1 VSSAASRA
9 KTAPLLTLAVDCA
22 GNLRDI
28 APGCVE
34 DRQPDAGP
42 RPRSRE
48 ATLNKNFLYVMVGL
62 VLGIVLGIASFYS
75 FPDRATAFEVA
86 KYMALISAVFLK
98 LIKMIIGPL
107 VLSTLIV
114 GIGHMGDAATVG
126 RVGAKTMGW
135 FICASIVSLL
145 LGLLM
150 VNVLQPGVGIA
161 IADQSTTTANLSTS
175 AFSIENFI
183 DHVVPT
189 SIFKALADGEI
200 LQIVVFSV
208 IAGVALVAIGEPGR
222 PLLEFA
228 DNVSQLMLTIT
239 GYVMKLAPIAVCAS
253 VASVITKSGPGIL
266 LNFAKF
272 LGGFYLTLAVL
283 WVILIAVGYFVLG
296 PRMVDLVKRMYEP
309 FLLAFSTASSEASYP
324 KILEQLEK
332 FGVSKKIASF
342 VLPLGYSFNLDG
354 TMAYCTFATIFIAQ
368 AYGIDMPLSTQL
380 VMAAVLM
387 LTSKGVAGVPRASLV
402 VILATLKQFG
412 IPEAGLLLI
421 LGIDQFLDMGRSA
434 TNVIGNSLAASV
446 VAKFE
451 NELGVAKDEPPTPA
465 AVPKPAVA

>member
-1 VSSAASRA
+1 MAVL
-9 KTAPLLTLAVDCA
+9 APTINAWEAVV
-22 GNLRDI
+22 NR
-28 APGCVE
+28 
-34 DRQPDAGP
+34 
-42 RPRSRE
+42 
-48 ATLNKNFLYVMVGL
+48 NFAYVMAGL
-62 VLGIVLGIASFYS
+62 VIGVLLGLASYYS
-75 FPDRATAFEVA
+75 IPDKATAFEVA
-86 KYMALISAVFLK
+86 KYMSMISTIFLR

-107 VLSTLIV
+107 VFSTLVV

-126 RVGAKTMGW
+126 RVGAKTMAW

-150 VNVLQPGVGIA
+150 VNILQPGVGIQ
-161 IADQSTTTANLSTS
+161 IADQSTTTANLSTA
-175 AFSIENFI
+175 AFSVENFLE
-183 DHVVPT
+183 HVVPT

-200 LQIVVFSV
+200 LQIVVFS
-208 IAGVALVAIGEPGR
+208 IFCGVALVALGERGH
-222 PLLEFA
+222 PLVEVA
-228 DNVSQLMLTIT
+228 DNISHVMLVIT

-253 VASVITKSGPGIL
+253 IASVITKSGPGIL

-272 LGGFYLTLAVL
+272 LGGFYLTLGVL
-283 WVILIAVGYFVLG
+283 WAILLAVGWALLG
-296 PRMVDLVKRMYEP
+296 ARMIELVRRMYEP

-354 TMAYCTFATIFIAQ
+354 TMAYCTFASIFIAQ
-368 AYGIDMPLSTQL
+368 AYGIDMPWTSQL
-380 VMAAVLM
+380 AMAAVLM

-434 TNVIGNSLAASV
+434 TNVIGNSLAAAA
-446 VAKFE
+446 VAKYE
-451 NELGVAKDEPPTPA
+451 KELGPAKDEVVPTA
-465 AVPKPAVA
+465 AARPAVA

>member
-1 VSSAASRA
+1 MIMRRGLAASIQTGGGPAMQRGS
-9 KTAPLLTLAVDCA
+9 TVITLAS
-22 GNLRDI
+22 N
-28 APGCVE
+28 P
-34 DRQPDAGP
+34 Q
-42 RPRSRE
+42 E
-48 ATLNKNFLYVMVGL
+48 AALNRNFLYVMVGL
-62 VLGIVLGIASFYS
+62 VLGVALGIASYYS
-75 FPDRATAFEVA
+75 FPDKATAAEVA
-86 KYMALISAVFLK
+86 KYMSLISSIFLK

-107 VLSTLIV
+107 VFSTLVV

-150 VNVLQPGVGIA
+150 VNLLQPGAGIA
-161 IADQSTTTANLSTS
+161 IADQSGTTANLATS
-175 AFSIENFI
+175 AFTLDNFI

-200 LQIVVFSV
+200 LQIVVFS
-208 IAGVALVAIGEPGR
+208 IFAGVALVALGERGH
-222 PLLEFA
+222 PLLEIA
-228 DNVSQLMLTIT
+228 DNISHVMLIIT
-239 GYVMKLAPIAVCAS
+239 GYVMKVAPIAVCAS

-266 LNFAKF
+266 FNFAKF

-283 WVILIAVGYFVLG
+283 WVILIFVGYFTLG
-296 PRMVDLVKRMYEP
+296 SRMAELVRRMYEP

-324 KILEQLEK
+324 KILEQLQK

-354 TMAYCTFATIFIAQ
+354 TMAYCTFATMFIAQ
-368 AYGIDMPLSTQL
+368 AYDVDMPLSKQL
-380 VMAAVLM
+380 AMAAVLM

-434 TNVIGNSLAASV
+434 TNVIGNSLAAAA

-451 NELGVAKDEPPTPA
+451 KELGPA
-465 AVPKPAVA
+465 QEDAPVAVAPQPARA

>member
-1 VSSAASRA
+1 
-9 KTAPLLTLAVDCA
+9 
-22 GNLRDI
+22 
-28 APGCVE
+28 
-34 DRQPDAGP
+34 
-42 RPRSRE
+42 E
-48 ATLNKNFLYVMVGL
+48 AIVNRNFLYVMVGL
-62 VLGIVLGIASFYS
+62 VVGVLLGLASYYS
-75 FPDRATAFEVA
+75 LPDKATAFEVA
-86 KYMALISAVFLK
+86 KYMSLISNIFLK

-107 VLSTLIV
+107 VFSTLIV

-126 RVGAKTMGW
+126 RVGAKTMAW

-145 LGLLM
+145 LGLVM
-150 VNVLQPGVGIA
+150 VNLLQPGVGLA

-175 AFSIENFI
+175 AFSVENFI
-183 DHVVPT
+183 DHLVPT
-189 SIFKALADGEI
+189 SIFRALADGEI

-266 LNFAKF
+266 LNFASF
-272 LGGFYLTLAVL
+272 VGGFYPPLFVL
-283 WVILIAVGYFVLG
+283 WAILIGVGWLVLG
-296 PRMVDLVKRMYEP
+296 PRMVELVKRMYEP

-368 AYGIDMPLSTQL
+368 AYGINMPLGTQL
-380 VMAAVLM
+380 AMAAVLM

-412 IPEAGLLLI
+412 IPEAGVLLI
-421 LGIDQFLDMGRSA
+421 PGIHRFLDMGRSA
-434 TNVIGNSLAASV
+434 TNGIGNSLAASA

-451 NELGVAKDEPPTPA
+451 KEPGPAKDEEVPAA
-465 AVPKPAVA
+465 AVPKPVAA

>member
-1 VSSAASRA
+1 VIALAS
-9 KTAPLLTLAVDCA
+9 
-22 GNLRDI
+22 NL
-28 APGCVE
+28 
-34 DRQPDAGP
+34 Q
-42 RPRSRE
+42 E
-48 ATLNKNFLYVMVGL
+48 ATVNRNFLYVMAGL
-62 VLGIVLGIASFYS
+62 VLGVALGIASYYS
-75 FPDRATAFEVA
+75 FPDKSTAAEVA
-86 KYMALISAVFLK
+86 KYMSMVSSIFLK

-107 VLSTLIV
+107 VLSTLVV

-135 FICASIVSLL
+135 FICASIISLL
-145 LGLLM
+145 LGLFM
-150 VNVLQPGVGIA
+150 VNLLQPGAGIA
-161 IADQSTTTANLSTS
+161 IADQSGTTANLATS

-183 DHVVPT
+183 DHLVPT

-200 LQIVVFSV
+200 LQIVVFS
-208 IAGVALVAIGEPGR
+208 IFAGVALVALGERGH
-222 PLLEFA
+222 PLIELV
-228 DNVSQLMLTIT
+228 DNVSHVMLIIT

-283 WVILIAVGYFVLG
+283 WVILMFVGYLTLG
-296 PRMVDLVKRMYEP
+296 PRMADLMKRMYEP

-324 KILEQLEK
+324 KILEQLQK

-354 TMAYCTFATIFIAQ
+354 TMAYCTFATMFIAQ
-368 AYGIDMPLSTQL
+368 AYGVDMPLSKQL
-380 VMAAVLM
+380 AMAAVLM

-446 VAKFE
+446 VARFE
-451 NELGVAKDEPPTPA
+451 KELGPAQDDAPA
-465 AVPKPAVA
+465 ALAPQPAHALKISA

>member
-1 VSSAASRA
+1 M
-9 KTAPLLTLAVDCA
+9 
-22 GNLRDI
+22 
-28 APGCVE
+28 
-34 DRQPDAGP
+34 
-42 RPRSRE
+42 
-48 ATLNKNFLYVMVGL
+48 NKNFLYVMIGL
-62 VLGIVLGIASFYS
+62 VLGVALGVASYYS
-75 FPDRATAFEVA
+75 FPDKATAVDVA
-86 KYMALISAVFLK
+86 KYMSMVSAIFLK

-107 VLSTLIV
+107 VLSTLVV

-135 FICASIVSLL
+135 FVCASIVSLL

-150 VNVLQPGVGIA
+150 VNLLQPGLGIT
-161 IADQSTTTANLSTS
+161 IADEGGNAANLSTA
-175 AFSIENFI
+175 AFSVENFI

-189 SIFKALADGEI
+189 SIFKSLADGEI
-200 LQIVVFSV
+200 LQIVVFSIFAG
-208 IAGVALVAIGEPGR
+208 IAIMALGERGK
-222 PLLEFA
+222 PLIEFA
-228 DNVSQLMLTIT
+228 DNVSHMMLVIT

-253 VASVITKSGPGIL
+253 VASVITKSGPSVL
-266 LNFAKF
+266 LNFAMF
-272 LGGFYLTLAVL
+272 LGGFYLTLFILWMVL
-283 WVILIAVGYFVLG
+283 VVVGYLALG
-296 PRMVDLVKRMYEP
+296 SRMFDLVRRMYEP

-324 KILEQLEK
+324 KILDQLER

-354 TMAYCTFATIFIAQ
+354 TMAYCTFATMFIAQ
-368 AYGIDMPLSTQL
+368 AYGVDMPLSKQFA
-380 VMAAVLM
+380 MAAVLM

-434 TNVIGNSLAASV
+434 TNVIGNSLAAAV

-451 NELGVAKDEPPTPA
+451 KDLGPAKDGVSEG
-465 AVPKPAVA
+465 AVPAHA

>member
-1 VSSAASRA
+1 
-9 KTAPLLTLAVDCA
+9 
-22 GNLRDI
+22 
-28 APGCVE
+28 
-34 DRQPDAGP
+34 
-42 RPRSRE
+42 
-48 ATLNKNFLYVMVGL
+48 
-62 VLGIVLGIASFYS
+62 
-75 FPDRATAFEVA
+75 
-86 KYMALISAVFLK
+86 
-98 LIKMIIGPL
+98 
-107 VLSTLIV
+107 
-114 GIGHMGDAATVG
+114 
-126 RVGAKTMGW
+126 VGAKTMGW
-135 FICASIVSLL
+135 FVCASIVSLL

-150 VNVLQPGVGIA
+150 VNLLQPGVGIA
-161 IADQSTTTANLSTS
+161 IADQSSTTANLATS
-175 AFSIENFI
+175 AFSIENFV

-200 LQIVVFSV
+200 LQIVVFS
-208 IAGVALVAIGEPGR
+208 IFAGVALVALGERGH
-222 PLLEFA
+222 PLIELA
-228 DNVSQLMLTIT
+228 DNVSHMMLVIT

-266 LNFAKF
+266 LNFAQF

-283 WVILIAVGYFVLG
+283 WAILLFVGYVTLG
-296 PRMVDLVKRMYEP
+296 MRMADLVRRMYEP

-324 KILEQLEK
+324 KILEQLER

-354 TMAYCTFATIFIAQ
+354 TMAYCTFATMFIAQ
-368 AYGIDMPLSTQL
+368 AYSVDMPLSKQL
-380 VMAAVLM
+380 AMAAVLM

-434 TNVIGNSLAASV
+434 TNVIGNSLAASA

-451 NELGVAKDEPPTPA
+451 KELGPARDDAPA
-465 AVPKPAVA
+465 AAAPQPAHA

>member
-1 VSSAASRA
+1 MTNGQEGGVNR
-9 KTAPLLTLAVDCA
+9 
-22 GNLRDI
+22 
-28 APGCVE
+28 
-34 DRQPDAGP
+34 
-42 RPRSRE
+42 
-48 ATLNKNFLYVMVGL
+48 NFLYVMAGL
-62 VLGIVLGIASFYS
+62 VIGVILGIASFYS
-75 FPDRATAFEVA
+75 FPDRATAAEVA
-86 KYMALISAVFLK
+86 KYMGMVSAIFLK

-107 VLSTLIV
+107 VLSTLVV

-150 VNVLQPGVGIA
+150 VNLLQPGVGIQ
-161 IADQSTTTANLSTS
+161 ISDQAQATAGLSTE
-175 AFSIENFI
+175 AFSVENFV

-200 LQIVVFSV
+200 LQIVVFSLF
-208 IAGVALVAIGEPGR
+208 AGVALVALGERGR
-222 PLLEFA
+222 PLLEIA
-228 DNVSQLMLTIT
+228 DNISHVMLIVT

-253 VASVITKSGPGIL
+253 IASVITKSGPGIL

-272 LGGFYLTLAVL
+272 LGGFYLTLLVL
-283 WVILIAVGYFVLG
+283 WAILIGVGYLVLG
-296 PRMVDLVKRMYEP
+296 TRMVDLVRRMYEP
-309 FLLAFSTASSEASYP
+309 FLLSFSTASSEASYP
-324 KILEQLEK
+324 KILEQLQR

-354 TMAYCTFATIFIAQ
+354 TMAYCTFASIFIAQ
-368 AYGIDMPLSTQL
+368 AYGIEMSIGKQL
-380 VMAAVLM
+380 TMAAVLM

-434 TNVIGNSLAASV
+434 TNVIGNSLAASA
-446 VAKFE
+446 VARFE
-451 NELGVAKDEPPTPA
+451 HELGPATDQDEPAGAPVPRPA
-465 AVPKPAVA
+465 PA